1 MTTESIETK
10 VRDIL
15 TDGVEPYR
23 WSEEVIAEN
32 LVLALRRL
40 AFLAPQARYVNG
52 LLSDITALPALK
64 SDALAVDDRYEE
76 ALVYYVVH
84 LCYSRDD
91 PDTSNAELAN
101 AYLAKA
107 ERLMV

>member
-1 MTTESIETK
+1 MTTETVVAK

-15 TDGVEPYR
+15 NDRNAPYR
-23 WSEEVIAEN
+23 WSEETVGEH

-40 AFLAPQARYVNG
+40 AFLAPQTRYVNG
-52 LLSDITALPALK
+52 VLSDITALPEDGSA
-64 SDALAVDDRYEE
+64 ALAVDDRYEE

-84 LCYSRDD
+84 LCYNRDD

-101 AYLAKA
+101 SYLTKA